1 MKVSLMN
8 DRSAVSAT
16 AVSNRHRFQFS
27 LRALFLFSFMFT
39 VFCAGIFSTFDPVRY
54 VALLLHETFWF
65 YVVLTWAIYGRGY
78 FRTFGIG
85 ASISFV
91 FPWGVTGFLW
101 IFLAVVCIQ
110 DSGTVFSYLF
120 QSKTLED
127 GLAYFWPSIVAFVIF
142 FDAFFIGGIMVLARW
157 MIDRSR
163 RKAEAELPMIE
174 RPTPCEAA
182 SG

>member
-1 MKVSLMN
+1 MN
-8 DRSAVSAT
+8 DRSAVSANS
-16 AVSNRHRFQFS
+16 ASNRHRFQFS

-39 VFCAGIFSTFDPVRY
+39 VFCAGIFSSFDLVRY

-91 FPWGVTGFLW
+91 FPWGVTGFFW
-101 IFLAVVCIQ
+101 FVAAFAFLGQSAE
-110 DSGTVFSYLF
+110 VFGVLF
-120 QSKTLED
+120 QNKTWED

-163 RKAEAELPMIE
+163 RKAEAELPMIVQ
-174 RPTPCEAA
+174 PTPCEAVC
-182 SG
+182 G